1 MVVKNLNKFVFN
13 DKLEIQGQSLKGQK
27 FDWSQ
32 KVDLFQ
38 RLEGR
43 IPSSE
48 LGLDIRLK
56 GHFSS
61 RSLEDFFPKPSRVD
75 QTNHK
80 S

>member
-1 MVVKNLNKFVFN
+1 MNMWRKNVLNNLNRFGFN

-43 IPSSE
+43 IPSSIR
-48 LGLDIRLK
+48 GLDIR
-56 GHFSS
+56 F
-61 RSLEDFFPKPSRVD
+61 
-75 QTNHK
+75 
-80 S
+80 